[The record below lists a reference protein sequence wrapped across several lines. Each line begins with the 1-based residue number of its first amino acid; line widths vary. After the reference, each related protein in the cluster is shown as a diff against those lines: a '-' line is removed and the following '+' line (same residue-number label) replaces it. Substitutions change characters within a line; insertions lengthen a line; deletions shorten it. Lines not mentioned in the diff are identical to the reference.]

1 MVPVY
6 SIRLPRKAGCTNRF
20 LGACTSSGQ
29 GQDLKISRHSTHIAR
44 RRHCTRLSSLHATA
58 SYNRTLTDSRLIL
71 HSVQQH
77 YSCFVA
83 TLHTRHVC
91 ALSDATTRDQAKR
104 LCGPAS
110 LSYLRSA
117 PSTHR
122 TFLGKAKVFI
132 GWPSL
137 SLRVYIPA

>member
-1 MVPVY
+1 MHK
-6 SIRLPRKAGCTNRF
+6 SILGCLYEQRPRARPE
-20 LGACTSSGQ
+20 
-29 GQDLKISRHSTHIAR
+29 DLKTLLSYCPTEALHQTVITPRNCFIQSYLD
-44 RRHCTRLSSLHATA
+44 RL
-58 SYNRTLTDSRLIL
+58 RLIL

-91 ALSDATTRDQAKR
+91 TLNDATTRNQAKR